1 MFTLLRKPDSAAAT
15 TPAHTPAG
23 RVPAPSQQRTA
34 FDFSQISV
42 TAPLPH
48 LDRVA
53 APFGA
58 DHPLSAVRAQV
69 LGDPPDA
76 AWSIGSRP
84 PARGGNPAFPPSP
97 DRPPPPHE
105 RAHPGPR
112 PARPH
117 GSYRDT
123 AA

>member
-1 MFTLLRKPDSAAAT
+1 MFALLRKPDSAAAT

-69 LGDPPDA
+69 LGDPTDA
-76 AWSIGSRP
+76 AWAIGSRP
-84 PARGGNPAFPPSP
+84 SPSGEHVAF
-97 DRPPPPHE
+97 RPPP
-105 RAHPGPR
+105 RLPR
-112 PARPH
+112 
-117 GSYRDT
+117 
-123 AA
+123 